1 MFPTHREAADLTD
14 VLEAHLLADVDFGV
28 GRHGVGAMDGDPDIR
43 FFGVVDRRDQLPAS
57 DRLSR
62 YGHDVWR
69 RLTGCVA

>member
-14 VLEAHLLADVDFGV
+14 VLKPHLADVNFRDGRRGV
-28 GRHGVGAMDGDPDIR
+28 GTMGGDPDIR

-69 RLTGCVA
+69 RLTGCVV